1 MNIWCMQ
8 RTGRLKGWGGGPPPL
23 VFLFTKGWVF
33 LSENMFRDNGKNN
46 SEILT
51 QRTK

>member
-1 MNIWCMQ
+1 MQ
-8 RTGRLKGWGGGPPPL
+8 RTGRLKGWGGGCPPPL

-46 SEILT
+46 SEICT